1 MTKEITKARII
12 QEIQDKFA
20 LRELEPEV
28 FSFSELV
35 IPTYD
40 VEQHLLAW
48 TAKYT
53 TVSITSAAGFEFFE
67 VPESEKWKLRRY
79 DVVFMATGAYKV
91 TGLYVTRK
99 GASNVYLDMTKAQT
113 VSYHIDLVEPVDLQ
127 PGDKVYILVDDYTST
142 ANLRVYIDYQIEVV
156 R

>member
-28 FSFSELV
+28 FSFSERV
-35 IPTYD
+35 IPTYN

-48 TAKYT
+48 TAKYE
-53 TVSITSAAGFEFFE
+53 TVQMTSAAAFEFFE
-67 VPESEKWKLRRY
+67 VPENEKWKLRRY
-79 DVVFMATGAYKV
+79 DVVFLAAGAYKV
-91 TGLYVTRK
+91 TGLYVARK
-99 GASNVYLDMTKAQT
+99 GSSHVYLDLKKAQT
-113 VSYHIDLVEPVDLQ
+113 ESYHIDLVEPVDLQ
-127 PGDKVYILVDDYTST
+127 PGDKIHVLIDDYTST
-142 ANLRVYIDYQIEVV
+142 AGLRVYIDYQIEVV

>member
-28 FSFSELV
+28 FSFSERV
-35 IPTYD
+35 IPTYN

-48 TAKYT
+48 TSKYE
-53 TVSITSAAGFEFFE
+53 TVQMTSAAAFEFFE
-67 VPESEKWKLRRY
+67 VPENEKWKLRRY
-79 DVVFMATGAYKV
+79 DVVFLAAGAYKV

-99 GASNVYLDMTKAQT
+99 GSTHVYLDLKKAQT
-113 VSYHIDLVEPVDLQ
+113 ESYHIDLVEPVDLQ
-127 PGDKVYILVDDYTST
+127 PGDKIHVLIDDYTST
-142 ANLRVYIDYQIEVV
+142 AGLRVYIDYQIEVV